1 MAVGV
6 PSEWIVALR
15 ALGFNTV
22 VSLRSAKVNKLLND
36 LRSYAKKNKQTLP
49 ALTSEALQAWGVQE

>member
-1 MAVGV
+1 M
-6 PSEWIVALR
+6 ALR

-49 ALTSEALQAWGVQE
+49 ALTVEALQAWGVQE